1 MNENQN
7 ERKNFVEEIKGG
19 AKKTSQAVWVKS
31 IGFLLAGFGLV
42 AGLAWNDAIQA
53 LFKELFP
60 LDKNSLIAKFLYA
73 FIITVV
79 VVIVSLQINKK
90 DSNE

>member
-1 MNENQN
+1 MNQDQN
-7 ERKNFVEEIKGG
+7 RKENFVEEIRGG
-19 AKKTSQAVWVKS
+19 AKKTGRAVWVKS
-31 IGFLLAGFGLV
+31 IGFLLAGLGLV

-73 FIITVV
+73 VIITIV
-79 VVIVSLQINKK
+79 VVIVSLQINKEN
-90 DSNE
+90 SHE